1 MPKRVRECECVWA
14 RVGACAATSEIER
27 ERERERERGREGG
40 REGKRERERERGKER
55 EGVQK
60 DQGNIA

>member
-1 MPKRVRECECVWA
+1 MPKLECVRECECVWA

-27 ERERERERGREGG
+27 EREREREGEREG
-40 REGKRERERERGKER
+40 ERERERGKER

>member
-1 MPKRVRECECVWA
+1 MPKLECGRECECVWA

-27 ERERERERGREGG
+27 EREGEREG
-40 REGKRERERERGKER
+40 ERERERGKER

>member
-1 MPKRVRECECVWA
+1 MPKLECVRECECVWA

-27 ERERERERGREGG
+27 EREGEREG
-40 REGKRERERERGKER
+40 ERERERGKER

>member
-1 MPKRVRECECVWA
+1 MPKLECVRECECVWA

-27 ERERERERGREGG
+27 EREREREREGEREG
-40 REGKRERERERGKER
+40 ERERERGKER